1 MCFKVLPWQPRPV
14 FTGVSEY
21 TLDSEGYIIRQ
32 QDYWDSINLE
42 KGKYSAKGKL
52 TGLSD
57 FAAQLKKV
65 SSTSFILIPACH
77 PGILCLCTIHEHSV
91 FATQF
96 SLSVSVNVQQRC
108 FNFCSLCSS
117 ETVVPS
123 LNFRSDVTCCTAA
136 GRRSSRCN
144 TRRAAI

>member
-65 SSTSFILIPACH
+65 SNC
-77 PGILCLCTIHEHSV
+77 
-91 FATQF
+91 
-96 SLSVSVNVQQRC
+96 NC
-108 FNFCSLCSS
+108 FN
-117 ETVVPS
+117 
-123 LNFRSDVTCCTAA
+123 N
-136 GRRSSRCN
+136 N
-144 TRRAAI
+144 TEVA